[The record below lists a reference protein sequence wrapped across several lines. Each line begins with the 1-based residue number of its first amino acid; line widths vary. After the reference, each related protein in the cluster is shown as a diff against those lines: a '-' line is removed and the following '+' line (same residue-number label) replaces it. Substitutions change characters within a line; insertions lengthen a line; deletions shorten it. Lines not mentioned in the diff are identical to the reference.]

1 LLLKIGGISKI
12 FNYYEA
18 ASKNLSQDIQDWVLT
33 FDENVNSDKFT
44 ETVTANVVEPETE
57 KA

>member
-1 LLLKIGGISKI
+1 MKIGGISKV

-33 FDENVNSDKFT
+33 FDEGVVSDRLA

>member
-1 LLLKIGGISKI
+1 M

-33 FDENVNSDKFT
+33 FDESVTSDKFT
-44 ETVTANVVEPETE
+44 ETVSASVIEPETE